1 MCQFTDEMIKEED
14 LQLILQAGEYAAS
27 GQGKQAGLMIVVQD
41 PAMLEE
47 LTKAAGNVFA
57 SNWDKETLHVD
68 LDPEK
73 AETLQKWVWEAALEH
88 DLTLK

>member
-1 MCQFTDEMIKEED
+1 
-14 LQLILQAGEYAAS
+14 
-27 GQGKQAGLMIVVQD
+27 
-41 PAMLEE
+41 MLEE

-88 DLTLK
+88 DLPLK